1 MYKHTRQEAADL
13 LQVSTRTIDRY
24 VESGKLRAKKDW
36 KVVYINT
43 ADLENLSWAW
53 TQKQEIIIEKKAPEK
68 KQENKAP
75 EVKKETKA
83 KEDVEIKE
91 TIAVAELS
99 TKKPT
104 TLDGVYMDLKSEIR
118 EKDKII
124 TELSI
129 RLWQAEE
136 IAKNSVSLIDYKKSQ
151 FLLETS
157 RSNLNQNIIDLES
170 DKNELEKELGYQKIN
185 NIIMLLALVFLFAVA
200 GTIFFLKV

>member
-53 TQKQEIIIEKKAPEK
+53 TQKQEIIIEKKIPEK
-68 KQENKAP
+68 KQEHKTP
-75 EVKKETKA
+75 EVKKEA
-83 KEDVEIKE
+83 KVKEEIEIKE
-91 TIAVAELS
+91 TTAVAELS

-104 TLDGVYMDLKSEIR
+104 TLDWVYMDLKSEIR

-170 DKNELEKELGYQKIN
+170 DKDELEKELSYQKTN

-200 GTIFFLKV
+200 WTIFFLKV